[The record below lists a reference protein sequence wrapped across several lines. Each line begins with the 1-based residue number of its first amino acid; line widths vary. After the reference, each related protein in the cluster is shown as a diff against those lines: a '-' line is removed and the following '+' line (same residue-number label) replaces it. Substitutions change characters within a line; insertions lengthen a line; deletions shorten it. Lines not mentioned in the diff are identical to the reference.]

1 MPDLI
6 LSLIKLIA
14 LLAALA
20 FLALILLFLF
30 WTVYMLIPKKWRR
43 KFKPRSKSFATI
55 ETPQILPGP
64 LPYQGPQWSSS
75 LLPIKKR
82 QQLTRI
88 QPFPAMRLHIH
99 RRQQPPILKPDPP
112 LPVCPNYPLQ
122 LLQHQPAEIPVAES
136 HLCYAAPQQLPYP
149 APNHTSI
156 RP

>member
-20 FLALILLFLF
+20 FLALILLFLLRI
-30 WTVYMLIPKKWRR
+30 VYMLIPKKWRR

-55 ETPQILPGP
+55 ETPQILPG
-64 LPYQGPQWSSS
+64 YS
-75 LLPIKKR
+75 LIKATMIHHLFSLSRKR

-122 LLQHQPAEIPVAES
+122 LLQHQLGRNPRS
-136 HLCYAAPQQLPYP
+136 
-149 APNHTSI
+149 
-156 RP
+156 

>member
-64 LPYQGPQWSSS
+64 LPYQGTQWSSS
-75 LLPIKKR
+75 LLPIKE
-82 QQLTRI
+82 T
-88 QPFPAMRLHIH
+88 ATAHE
-99 RRQQPPILKPDPP
+99 DPT
-112 LPVCPNYPLQ
+112 VSGNEAA
-122 LLQHQPAEIPVAES
+122 HSSSSTAS
-136 HLCYAAPQQLPYP
+136 HPQ
-149 APNHTSI
+149 A
-156 RP
+156 